1 MYSLTDRKTIEY
13 LCKKYDFK
21 FKKGL
26 GQNFLTDED
35 VLVNVAEA
43 AEIEDGGVLEI
54 GPGFGVLTA
63 VLAQRAKKVLAVE
76 IDDRVLPVLAE
87 TLAGFDNIE
96 AVNGDILKCDIK
108 ELIHEHFGD
117 EKISVA
123 ANLPYYITTPV
134 IMKLLEDKLPLKN
147 IVVMVQKEVAE
158 RMCAAPGGKD
168 YGAVTV
174 AVNYYCEP
182 SLICNVGR
190 HLFVPAPNVDSAVLK
205 LKLRDKPPVEII
217 SEKMFFA
224 VVKASFSQRR
234 KTLFNALKNSGNFG
248 PAENIETVLNDA
260 GIDKM
265 IRGERLS
272 AEEFAKI
279 ANGFCQAV

>member
-13 LCKKYDFK
+13 LCKKYDFR

-26 GQNFLTDED
+26 GQNFLTDES

-43 AEIEDGGVLEI
+43 ADIENGGVLEI

-76 IDDRVLPVLAE
+76 IDEKVMPVLAE
-87 TLAGFDNIE
+87 TLAGFENIE
-96 AVNGDILKCDIK
+96 IVNKDILKCDVK
-108 ELIHEHFGD
+108 ELIEEHFGD

-123 ANLPYYITTPV
+123 ANLPYYITTPI

-174 AVNYYCEP
+174 AVNYYSEP

-205 LKLRDKPPVEII
+205 LKLRDKPPVEVV
-217 SEKMFFA
+217 SEKTFFS

-234 KTLFNALKNSGNFG
+234 KTLANALKNSGNFG
-248 PAENIETVLNDA
+248 TAENIESVLAAA

-272 AEEFAKI
+272 IEEFAKI
-279 ANGFCQAV
+279 ANGFCK

>member
-13 LCKKYDFK
+13 LCRKYDFK

-26 GQNFLTDED
+26 GQNFLTDD
-35 VLVNVAEA
+35 SVLIKIAEVADA
-43 AEIEDGGVLEI
+43 DGRGVLEI

-63 VLAQRAKKVLAVE
+63 ALAQKAKKVLAVE
-76 IDDRVLPVLAE
+76 IDGKVLPVLSE
-87 TLAGFDNIE
+87 TLAGFDNVEI
-96 AVNGDILKCDIK
+96 VNRDILKCDIK
-108 ELIHEHFGD
+108 ELIEEHFGD

-123 ANLPYYITTPV
+123 ANLPYYITTPI
-134 IMKLLEDKLPLKN
+134 IMKLLESSLPLSS

-158 RMCAAPGGKD
+158 RMCAEPGGKD

-182 SLICNVGR
+182 HMICSVGR
-190 HLFVPAPNVDSAVLK
+190 HLFVPTPSVDSAVLK
-205 LKLRDKPPVEII
+205 LQLREKPPVSVL

-224 VVKASFSQRR
+224 VIKAAFSQRR
-234 KTLFNALKNSGNFG
+234 KTLLNALKNAGIFGSGERIG
-248 PAENIETVLNDA
+248 AVLNEA
-260 GIDKM
+260 GIDRM

-272 AEEFAKI
+272 IQEFARI
-279 ANGFCQAV
+279 ANGFCK

>member
-26 GQNFLTDED
+26 GQNFLTDES
-35 VLVNVAEA
+35 VLINVAEA
-43 AEIEDGGVLEI
+43 AETENGCVLEI

-76 IDDRVLPVLAE
+76 IDEKVMPVLAE

-96 AVNGDILKCDIK
+96 IVNKDILKCDVK
-108 ELIHEHFGD
+108 ELIEEHFGD

-123 ANLPYYITTPV
+123 ANLPYYITTPI

-205 LKLRDKPPVEII
+205 LKLREKPPVEVI
-217 SEKMFFA
+217 SEKTFFS

-234 KTLFNALKNSGNFG
+234 KTLFNALKNSGKFSS
-248 PAENIETVLNDA
+248 AENIENVLNAA
-260 GIDKM
+260 GIDKQ

-272 AEEFAKI
+272 IEEFAKI
-279 ANGFCQAV
+279 ANGFEK

>member
-13 LCKKYDFK
+13 LCNKYDFK

-26 GQNFLTDED
+26 GQNFLTDES
-35 VLVNVAEA
+35 VLINVAEA

-76 IDDRVLPVLAE
+76 IDEKVMPVLAE

-96 AVNGDILKCDIK
+96 IVNKDILKCDVS

-134 IMKLLEDKLPLKN
+134 IMKLLEEHLPLSN
-147 IVVMVQKEVAE
+147 IAVMVQKEVAE
-158 RMCAAPGGKD
+158 RMCAAPGGKE

-182 SLICNVGR
+182 SLVCNVGR
-190 HLFVPAPNVDSAVLK
+190 HMFVPAPNVDSAVLK
-205 LKLRDKPPVEII
+205 LKLREKPPVCVI
-217 SEKMFFA
+217 SEKTFFS
-224 VVKASFSQRR
+224 VVKAAFSQRR

-248 PAENIETVLNDA
+248 SAENIDNVLNAA
-260 GIDKM
+260 GIDKQ

-272 AEEFAKI
+272 IEEFAKI
-279 ANGFCQAV
+279 ANGFCKAD